1 MKSRM
6 SRGSDGG
13 MLYAEPR
20 TNDVELKRGGEK
32 TAAALGFVLGKRSMT
47 DRRRRLSEQ
56 AKRASFRRRT
66 DHQQTQVGKRSEKR
80 VGHRP
85 RED

>member
-1 MKSRM
+1 M
-6 SRGSDGG
+6 SKLCDGR

-20 TNDVELKRGGEK
+20 TNDVGLKGERERERGLLLPW
-32 TAAALGFVLGKRSMT
+32 ALYLGRKRSMT
-47 DRRRRLSEQ
+47 DRRRRLSKQ

-66 DHQQTQVGKRSEKR
+66 DHQQTQVEKKSEKR